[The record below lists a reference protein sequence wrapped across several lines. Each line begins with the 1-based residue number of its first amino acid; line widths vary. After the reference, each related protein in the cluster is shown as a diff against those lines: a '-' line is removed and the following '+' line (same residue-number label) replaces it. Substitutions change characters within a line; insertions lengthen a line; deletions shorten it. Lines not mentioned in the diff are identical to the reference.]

1 MASERS
7 EMTSACEDACVG
19 VEDAFA
25 GNRKKGSCSMILW
38 GSIVNAAA
46 IIAGSLL
53 GLILPKMSEQ
63 FKRTV
68 TQGIGIALC
77 VLGIMMAMKTTNYLW
92 MLISLVAGSILGE
105 WIQVER
111 RFEQAGQWLERLV
124 PNRKESSVGKG
135 FVTAALV
142 FCIGAMA
149 ILGAVDSGVRHN
161 HDILYAKSLM
171 DGLLALIFASTLG
184 IGVMFSAVPVFAYQG
199 FIALA
204 AAAAASLLSLEQVQF
219 LTVEVSAVGGLL
231 IIGIGINM
239 LELTKIN
246 VANMLPSVVIMGI
259 IMAV

>member
-1 MASERS
+1 
-7 EMTSACEDACVG
+7 
-19 VEDAFA
+19 
-25 GNRKKGSCSMILW
+25 MILW
-38 GSIVNAAA
+38 GSIVNVAA

-53 GLILPKMSEQ
+53 GIILPKMSEQ

-77 VLGIMMAMKTTNYLW
+77 VLGVMMAMKTTNYLW

-111 RFEQAGQWLERLV
+111 RFEQVGGWLERRI
-124 PNRKESSVGKG
+124 PNRGESSLGKA
-135 FVTAALV
+135 FVTSTLV

-149 ILGAVDSGVRHN
+149 ILGSVDSGIRHN

-171 DGLLALIFASTLG
+171 DGLLSLIFASTLG
-184 IGVMFSAVPVFAYQG
+184 IGVIFSAIPVFLYQG
-199 FIALA
+199 AIAIA
-204 AAAAASLLSLEQVQF
+204 AAAAASLLSLESVQF

-231 IIGIGINM
+231 IIGLGINL
-239 LELTKIN
+239 LEIKKIN

-259 IMAV
+259 VMAALHYLG